1 MWVVRLV
8 ICTWAFG
15 MVADESTWIAHGC
28 QLCLWSST
36 LTPEQ
41 SILKIGLKSSSFCKF
56 QLGLDDYMIITGDNW
71 LFHQAFKDSLFV
83 VPLAALPIVG
93 SSGAQLLRIDS
104 SSWVAKV
111 LGAMAGRSSQP
122 VRESNADPQKRGFTI
137 WLESL
142 VYIFCPLDVYHTMYS
157 DTAVTLISLKLIS
170 WFILG
175 GVYQAGV
182 PTKSLEI
189 GIFPQQIVFP
199 QQSSQ
204 FSTTCFFP
212 GVDITE

>member
-1 MWVVRLV
+1 MS
-8 ICTWAFG
+8 CESFG
-15 MVADESTWIAHGC
+15 CHGR
-28 QLCLWSST
+28 
-36 LTPEQ
+36 
-41 SILKIGLKSSSFCKF
+41 K
-56 QLGLDDYMIITGDNW
+56 
-71 LFHQAFKDSLFV
+71 
-83 VPLAALPIVG
+83 
-93 SSGAQLLRIDS
+93 
-104 SSWVAKV
+104 
-111 LGAMAGRSSQP
+111 SSQP

-182 PTKSLEI
+182 PTRSLEI
-189 GIFPQQIVFP
+189 GIFPQQIVFS
-199 QQSSQ
+199 QQPSQ

-212 GVDITE
+212 RGRHHWVKSFLQVGFRYTWYPEKLFDIIQDYDLGQCIWQV

>member
-1 MWVVRLV
+1 
-8 ICTWAFG
+8 
-15 MVADESTWIAHGC
+15 MVASFVFEVP
-28 QLCLWSST
+28 LWHLNS
-36 LTPEQ
+36 LFENW
-41 SILKIGLKSSSFCKF
+41 F

-93 SSGAQLLRIDS
+93 SSGTQFFAD
-104 SSWVAKV
+104 WVV
-111 LGAMAGRSSQP
+111 VMSCESFGCHGRKSSQP

-170 WFILG
+170 WFIRG

-182 PTKSLEI
+182 RTKSLEI
-189 GIFPQQIVFP
+189 GIFPQQTVFP
-199 QQSSQ
+199 QQPSQ

-212 GVDITE
+212 GVGITE